1 LRVRFTAQAIIDLN
15 EIASYLSARNPA
27 AAAGVRKAIRDGTRL
42 VAAFPYA
49 GRQQSEPH
57 VRKLVTRKYA
67 YLIYYRVDISHEEIA
82 ILSIRHPARERD
94 FADE

>member
-1 LRVRFTAQAIIDLN
+1 MRVRFTAQAIIDLK
-15 EIASYLSARNPA
+15 EIADYLTARNPA
-27 AAAGVRKAIRDGTRL
+27 AATRVRKAIRDGTRL
-42 VAAFPYA
+42 IAAFPHA

-57 VRKLVTRKYA
+57 VRKLVTRRYA

-94 FADE
+94 FTDD